1 MFQYFQVLAALFPS
15 RPCRYGDRRARVS
28 GRPCDRDTMSDDAAA
43 GQCECVRLKFTGLSV
58 KNV

>member
-1 MFQYFQVLAALFPS
+1 
-15 RPCRYGDRRARVS
+15 
-28 GRPCDRDTMSDDAAA
+28 MSDDAAA